1 LKVVAVSNAYDA
13 KGILKSAVRDNDPV
27 LIFEHK
33 LLYGSKGART
43 ESGAVDATSEIPD
56 GDYLVP
62 LDRAAVRRT
71 GSQVTILS
79 WLLMLH
85 FSLDAAE
92 RLAGEGV
99 DVEVID
105 LRSLS
110 PIDFETVGESIRKT
124 GRVVIVEEGPKTGSV
139 SAEIAA
145 GIQERFSAYLKAPVV
160 RIASPDVPVPF
171 SPILENAYRP
181 SVARIIEATRAVVE
195 A

>member
-1 LKVVAVSNAYDA
+1 
-13 KGILKSAVRDNDPV
+13 
-27 LIFEHK
+27 
-33 LLYGSKGART
+33 
-43 ESGAVDATSEIPD
+43 
-56 GDYLVP
+56 
-62 LDRAAVRRT
+62 
-71 GSQVTILS
+71 
-79 WLLMLH
+79 MLH
-85 FSLDAAE
+85 FSLDAAN

-99 DVEVID
+99 DAEVID

-124 GRVVIVEEGPKTGSV
+124 GRVVIVEEGPKTGGV

-181 SVARIIEATRAVVE
+181 SVGQIVQTIKSFRL
-195 A
+195 